1 MIGSVQQRKTLT
13 EKLDEL
19 IKLADVYEEELQATK
34 MQVQPASEEL
44 DENNR
49 KLCQF
54 RAKHEM
60 LLDEKRKTVN
70 GVAFCP
76 YYSVYIVRSD

>member
-1 MIGSVQQRKTLT
+1 MIGSVQQRKALT

-19 IKLADVYEEELQATK
+19 MKLADVYKEELQATK
-34 MQVQPASEEL
+34 MQVQPTSEEL

-60 LLDEKRKTVN
+60 LLDEKRKTVKRID
-70 GVAFCP
+70 FL
-76 YYSVYIVRSD
+76 SIVLSLHR